1 MREYRTRADW
11 PIRDEGKL
19 YIREFVRLHNLNP
32 IGVLHVG
39 AHQAE
44 ESDEYLQNGFADAN
58 PIIWIEAQN
67 ELVEV
72 LRSKL
77 DPTRNKVYCGVAWD
91 EDGIKKVFNLTSK
104 SASSSLFELEK
115 HTEFYPEIDVVRK
128 IEVTTSRI
136 DTLLTDQDIFD
147 FVVLDI
153 QGAESQAITGLGRRI
168 GDVKWIYTEVSD
180 TELYAGATNFAA
192 LEIQMKELGFIRVFT
207 AWDRR
212 AGWGDALY
220 ARTNVYNISRKQ
232 NLLVQISAIKRFCR
246 SYIPNWA
253 FPVLVKL
260 KRFVKRIS

>member
-1 MREYRTRADW
+1 MREYRTRANW

-32 IGVLHVG
+32 IGVLHIG

-44 ESDEYLQNGFADAN
+44 ESEEYLQSGFANTN
-58 PIIWIEAQN
+58 PIIWIEAQI
-67 ELVEV
+67 ELVEN
-72 LRSKL
+72 LRTRL
-77 DPTRNKVYCGVAWD
+77 DPAKNRVYCGVAWD
-91 EDGIKKVFNLTSK
+91 EDGLRKVFNITSK
-104 SASSSLFELEK
+104 SASSSLFELGK

-136 DTLLTDQDIFD
+136 DTLLTDLDVFD

-153 QGAESQAITGLGRRI
+153 QGAESQAIAGLGRRI
-168 GDVKWIYTEVSD
+168 ADVKWIYTEVSK
-180 TELYAGATNFAA
+180 TELYTGATTFMNLENQMAA
-192 LEIQMKELGFIRVFT
+192 LGFKRVFT

-220 ARTNVYNISRKQ
+220 ARASFYKISRKQ
-232 NLLVQISAIKRFCR
+232 RVFVQISTIRRFCR

-253 FPVLVKL
+253 FPALVKIKKIL
-260 KRFVKRIS
+260 KRMS